1 MPRVSGIIGREVVSS
16 KDQILGTVAEVLF
29 APSEPRAIGLTVER
43 PRVAGVVAKAP
54 RYVPLESVALR
65 ERRVELRTVGLP
77 PEAKTEKVIGVTWE
91 ETVQWRGM
99 PVVAPSGRVIG
110 VIMDIDFERPSG
122 QVTALELSSGV
133 LGDAAVGRLTVSGD
147 VVLGYA
153 DDAVRVSVEYSDLE
167 VSGGAAKVAAAGV
180 ATVKDK
186 GGKLAKGAY
195 DVGMTAAI
203 AVGRSFKHGRAKRA
217 VDGLRKMVSDAT
229 GDDDE

>member
-16 KDQILGTVAEVLF
+16 KGQSLGAVTEVLF

-43 PRVAGVVAKAP
+43 PRIVGVVAKAP

-65 ERRVELRTVGLP
+65 EGRVELSTAALP
-77 PEAKTEKVIGVTWE
+77 SEAKSEKTIGVTWE

-99 PVVAPSGRVIG
+99 PVVSPSGRVVG
-110 VIMDIDFERPSG
+110 VITEIEFERPSG
-122 QVTALELSSGV
+122 QVIALELTSGI
-133 LGDAAVGRLTVSGD
+133 LGDAAVGRLTVPGE
-147 VVLGYA
+147 VVTGFA
-153 DDAVRVSVEYSDLE
+153 DDAVRVSLEYSDLE

-180 ATVKDK
+180 TTVKDK

-195 DVGMTAAI
+195 DAGMSAAI
-203 AVGRSFKHGRAKRA
+203 AVGRSFKQGTAKRA

-229 GDDDE
+229 KDDDE